1 MKRDN
6 IIIGSRGSKLAIIYA
21 EKVKSEIS
29 KFYSGKIEIRK
40 IITSGDQ
47 NQNERLSSMGG
58 KGMFSTDIEKELLE
72 NKIDIAVHALKD
84 MPSADT
90 NGLTTN
96 CFLKRN
102 SPNEILIS
110 KNLKFNDLKQGSVIG
125 TSSFRREYQ
134 LRNVRADLVYKLIRG
149 NVDTRIKKL
158 ENNNEYDAIILS
170 KAGIDSLNLQNKIT
184 DEFDVAKLVPCA
196 GQGIIAIQCNENNQD
211 ILRLIEKINDKQT
224 RIIANTEREVL
235 KILEGDCDTAIGVF
249 AIIKNNKIELTAELF
264 SVDGKSRFFIK
275 EDDDIENHMILAK
288 KIAGDL
294 KIKSKG
300 SYKG

>member
-40 IITSGDQ
+40 IITTGDK

-58 KGMFSTDIEKELLE
+58 KGMFSTNIEKELLE

-90 NGLTTN
+90 IGLITN

-158 ENNNEYDAIILS
+158 ENNEYDAIILS

-249 AIIKNNKIELTAELF
+249 ARIKNKKIELTAELF